1 MVCFQESTPG
11 GIHMV
16 YILTKK
22 DSPLVLF
29 SGSRVKEQLNFEV
42 SRDNYLHNKLQ
53 IQVPGS
59 EIVTSWSPMRL
70 KIELRWP
77 SQLVSWRLIVKS
89 FNLNRVKK
97 FHALFQ
103 FKNEGQF
110 PSNYSLNTCLQDNL
124 SNQRYYVAI
133 HEVLTYRQDAVGAL
147 HKHVFPFSQNEYSL
161 TAMSAGELHK
171 FASFFL

>member
-1 MVCFQESTPG
+1 
-11 GIHMV
+11 MV

-70 KIELRWP
+70 K
-77 SQLVSWRLIVKS
+77 
-89 FNLNRVKK
+89 
-97 FHALFQ
+97 
-103 FKNEGQF
+103 NE
-110 PSNYSLNTCLQDNL
+110 P
-124 SNQRYYVAI
+124 RRP
-133 HEVLTYRQDAVGAL
+133 E
-147 HKHVFPFSQNEYSL
+147 FSS
-161 TAMSAGELHK
+161 
-171 FASFFL
+171 

>member
-1 MVCFQESTPG
+1 
-11 GIHMV
+11 MV

-70 KIELRWP
+70 KIELR
-77 SQLVSWRLIVKS
+77 
-89 FNLNRVKK
+89 
-97 FHALFQ
+97 
-103 FKNEGQF
+103 
-110 PSNYSLNTCLQDNL
+110 
-124 SNQRYYVAI
+124 
-133 HEVLTYRQDAVGAL
+133 
-147 HKHVFPFSQNEYSL
+147 
-161 TAMSAGELHK
+161 
-171 FASFFL
+171 